1 MTSMVV
7 KGLIAGGVLI
17 GAAILSV
24 SGKNGEKEITA
35 RLLVKVKTDL
45 INLFQHCNL
54 SIAGLEQL
62 FSSESCADI
71 VLAEAVKNIACSF
84 VPVNDKIEMRLS
96 VQYHEGTAFKRSVS
110 KRVVPWEDLPP
121 SLADQVLK
129 SGIDGANFQLY
140 SKNDINNC

>member
-1 MTSMVV
+1 MISS
-7 KGLIAGGVLI
+7 
-17 GAAILSV
+17 AILSV

-35 RLLVKVKTDL
+35 RLLVKIKTDL

-71 VLAEAVKNIACSF
+71 VLAEAVKNITCSF

-96 VQYHEGTAFKRSVS
+96 EQYHEGTTFKRSVS

-121 SLADQVLK
+121 SLANQVLK

>member
-1 MTSMVV
+1 M
-7 KGLIAGGVLI
+7 I
-17 GAAILSV
+17 GSAILSV

-71 VLAEAVKNIACSF
+71 VLAEAVKNITCSF